1 MRTFFNEHPMVTIIV
16 GGVVAIIGNVI
27 GGNVMGKGM
36 GDLVEKTARDQ
47 CEAKDLDYDEYV
59 K

>member
-1 MRTFFNEHPMVTIIV
+1 MNNLFKEHPMITIIV
-16 GGVVAIIGNVI
+16 GGVIAIVGNVI

-47 CEAKDLDYDEYV
+47 CAAEDLDYDEYV